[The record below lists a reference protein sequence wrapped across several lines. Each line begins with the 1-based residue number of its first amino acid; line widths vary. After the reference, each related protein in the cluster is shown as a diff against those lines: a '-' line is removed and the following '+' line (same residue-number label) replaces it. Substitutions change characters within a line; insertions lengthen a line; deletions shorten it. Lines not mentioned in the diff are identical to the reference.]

1 MFNKDILFYFVMI
14 FTILN
19 FGTFWAHVC
28 ITRVPEYT
36 RLHSVHVYPNTHTCI
51 TCVPRIHM
59 PALHVYPNTYTCI
72 IRVPEYT
79 CPRRHYTCT
88 RIHTVYFKI
97 ITDKL
102 HSDHGEILFI
112 IININ
117 RYKIDVAIVYYF
129 VPI

>member
-1 MFNKDILFYFVMI
+1 MYPN
-14 FTILN
+14 THAR
-19 FGTFWAHVC
+19 GG
-28 ITRVPEYT
+28 ITRVPEY
-36 RLHSVHVYPNTHTCI
+36 
-51 TCVPRIHM
+51 
-59 PALHVYPNTYTCI
+59 
-72 IRVPEYT
+72 
-79 CPRRHYTCT
+79 
-88 RIHTVYFKI
+88 TVYFKI